1 MFDVFQALQAILGI
15 GLVIFIHESGHFLAA
30 RWCGVR
36 VEVFSLGFGPRLI
49 GFRRGGTLY
58 QLAAIPVGGF
68 VSMAGELPDRRGRA
82 PAPDELPAK
91 TVGQRFLVYSGG
103 VLMNLVSALVVFP
116 LLFWYGVPFVKPV
129 AGDPSPGG
137 PAWQAGIPPG
147 SEVLEV
153 NGAEVFDGFHIMT
166 EVAIGGGRTTELL
179 IRDGDSG
186 EVRRVA
192 VESRYDEANGIR
204 RIDLGLPAVDP
215 EHRIDVEEGSSAWE
229 AGLRSGDRLVA
240 VGDFPAE
247 FRLMD
252 QLLMAKERGSTL
264 ALTVEGDDGARREV
278 VLEPSLDPEQTRA
291 RLGIL
296 PARAEVVGL
305 RAGGP
310 LEGLDL
316 REGDR
321 LIAVDDH
328 RTVRTGYLQLGL
340 LAAGPES
347 VLVVDRPSVDGF
359 QRLELPLPALAR
371 EAVFDVERFLALS
384 LDVDGLLLAVSPDE
398 GGYVGGL
405 RDGDRLLEI
414 DGVPMEEWS
423 AVRAA
428 VAEATD
434 AERAMEIVVER
445 RPPRTEAAAERTVLT
460 ARAIPQAERN
470 VGSRFDEYGFA
481 PRTWDYVF
489 RAHGP
494 LDAMRVGLAT
504 SWLYVEQTWLTLK
517 GMLLSQV
524 STRNIGG
531 PVAIGQISYSFAE
544 NGWPKLLYF
553 LCMLSVNLALINLLP
568 IPVLDGGH
576 LLFLAVEKVKG
587 SPVSERVV
595 GYSQLVGV
603 VFIVGLM
610 VYVTFNDIRRVLDL

>member
-1 MFDVFQALQAILGI
+1 MIGI
-15 GLVIFIHESGHFLAA
+15 GLVIFIHESGHYLAA

-36 VEVFSLGFGPRLI
+36 VQVFSLGFGPRLF

-58 QLAAIPVGGF
+58 QIAAIPVGGF
-68 VSMAGELPDRRGRA
+68 VTMAGELPDGRGRT

-103 VLMNLVSALVVFP
+103 VLSNMLSALIVFP
-116 LLFWYGVPFVKPV
+116 LLFWHGVPFVKPV

-147 SEVLEV
+147 SEILEV

-166 EVAIGGGRTTELL
+166 EVAISGGEQAELL
-179 IRDGDSG
+179 IRDADTG
-186 EVRRVA
+186 ESRRVR
-192 VESRYDEANGIR
+192 VESRYDELNGIR
-204 RIDLGLPAVDP
+204 RIDLGLPAADP
-215 EHRIDVEEGSSAWE
+215 EHRIDVEEGSAAWI
-229 AGLRSGDRLVA
+229 AGLRNGDRLVQ
-240 VGDFPAE
+240 VGDAPPE
-247 FRLMD
+247 FRIMD
-252 QLLMAKERGSTL
+252 QLLMAKERSATL
-264 ALTVEGDDGARREV
+264 ELEVESSAGERRAV
-278 VLEPSLDPEQTRA
+278 VLEPSLDAERTRA

-305 RAGGP
+305 RDGGP
-310 LEGLDL
+310 LAQIDL

-321 LIAVDDH
+321 LIAVDSH
-328 RTVRTGYLQLGL
+328 RIVRTGDLELGL
-340 LAAGPES
+340 LAAGPDS
-347 VLVVDRPSVDGF
+347 VLVLERPAGEDVGSEGF
-359 QRLELPLPALAR
+359 ERLQLPLPALTR
-371 EAVFDVERFLALS
+371 EQVFRVERFVALAL
-384 LDVDGLLLAVSPDE
+384 DVEGLFLAVAPDE
-398 GGYVGGL
+398 GGFVGGL
-405 RDGDRLLEI
+405 RDGDRLLAI
-414 DGVPMEEWS
+414 DGEAMLEWT

-428 VAEATD
+428 VAEATE
-434 AERAMEIVVER
+434 AERAMQVVVER
-445 RPPRTEAAAERTVLT
+445 REPLAMAPPERLELT
-460 ARAIPQAERN
+460 AEAIPQPERN
-470 VGSRFDEYGFA
+470 IGSRFDEYGFA
-481 PRTWDYVF
+481 PRTWDYTF
-489 RAHGP
+489 RADGP
-494 LDAMRVGLAT
+494 VDAIRVGLAT
-504 SWLYVEQTWLTLK
+504 SWLYVKQTWLTLK

-568 IPVLDGGH
+568 VPVLDGGH
-576 LLFLAVEKVKG
+576 LLFLVVEKVKG

-610 VYVTFNDIRRVLDL
+610 VYVTFNDVRRVLGL